1 MSKNSFFPIV
11 YVRGY
16 AGTQGEVED
25 TVADPYM
32 GFNIGSTKLRQSWD
46 GDIKK
51 HIFESPLIRLM
62 KEYDYTDAYFEG
74 DEISAEKKISM
85 KSVWIYRYYEPVSKS
100 LGDGQRPE
108 MEIYAEG
115 LSEYLQKIRQIICG
129 NNQKKLKDFKVYLV
143 AHSMG
148 GLVVRCWLQNLRTKE
163 ENPVNVEKVFT
174 YATPH
179 SGIDFR
185 GIGNIP
191 KLIKINNTENFQT
204 DYMRQYLNIPK
215 NQPVNSLNNQFP
227 EEKFFSLIGTNSKD
241 YTVAAGMSRRAVGP
255 LSDGLV
261 QIKNAYVKGTPRA
274 FVHRA
279 HSGHYGIVNSE
290 EGYQNLKRFFF
301 GDLRVN
307 GDLVIHSVTLPKKIE
322 QAKNKGKEIRAAYH
336 LEVATKVRDARW
348 DLHRRKV
355 DEGSAIFMNHEE
367 LESGK
372 KRARL
377 FSSFLSRDAI
387 LKNSQYMGFAINL
400 GLLAPEYVVDNRLFF
415 NDYYQGDYIFNDQ
428 LKIMVKFADGN
439 CVFKYQWSNANDDSW
454 TNKVHVGPIET
465 DWLIKIP
472 YQKDAKPGINAT
484 LELLIS
490 PH

>member
-1 MSKNSFFPIV
+1 MSKKSFFPIV

-16 AGTQGEVED
+16 AGTQGEVEE

-32 GFNIGSTKLRQSWD
+32 GFNIGSTKLRQSWN

-74 DEISAEKKISM
+74 DEINTEKKISM
-85 KSVWIYRYYEPVSKS
+85 KSVWIYRYYEPVSES
-100 LGDGQRPE
+100 LGDGKRPE
-108 MEIYAEG
+108 MEVYAEG
-115 LSEYLQKIRQIICG
+115 LSDYLKNIRRLVCG
-129 NNQKKLKDFKVYLV
+129 NNQEKLKDFKVYLV

-163 ENPVNVEKVFT
+163 TDPVNVEKVFT

-215 NQPVNSLNNQFP
+215 NKPVNSLNNKFP
-227 EEKFFSLIGTNSKD
+227 EENFFSLIGTNSKD

-274 FVHRA
+274 FVHRS

-307 GDLVIHSVTLPKKIE
+307 GDLVINTVTLPKKIE
-322 QAKNKGKEIRAAYH
+322 QAKKKGKEIRAAYH

-367 LESGK
+367 IEHGG

-377 FSSFLSRDAI
+377 FSSYLSRDAI

-415 NDYYQGDYIFNDQ
+415 NDYYEGDYIFNDQ
-428 LKIMVKFADGN
+428 LKIMVKFSGGN
-439 CVFKYQWSNANDDSW
+439 CTFKYQWSNANDDNW

-472 YQKDAKPGINAT
+472 YLKEANPGIDAT